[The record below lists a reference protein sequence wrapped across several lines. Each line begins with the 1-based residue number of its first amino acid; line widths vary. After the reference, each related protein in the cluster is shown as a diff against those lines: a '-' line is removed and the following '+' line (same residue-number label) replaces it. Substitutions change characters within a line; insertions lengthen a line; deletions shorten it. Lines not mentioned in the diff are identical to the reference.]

1 MQVEQCYLGTEKTA
15 DNQVAKNILDSTSV
29 KVISKMNILNTWKQN
44 YNIQAEQAGLQVR
57 QAVPNQLDSKSI
69 DSTSVKVFDN
79 QLVVDN
85 FKYSYHDIQDK
96 QVCARQAVDCQPA
109 SKVVN
114 IIPAMVR

>member
-15 DNQVAKNILDSTSV
+15 YNQVAKNILDSTSV

-85 FKYSYHDIQDK
+85 FKHFKIYRLNMLDYK
-96 QVCARQAVDCQPA
+96 MKRL
-109 SKVVN
+109 
-114 IIPAMVR
+114 